1 MEEKKEEKWMMPE
14 DIKVVETNNPDE
26 MLHKYLAERAVKTWT
41 ENFID
46 EDTGEKV
53 PVERHEVIFDRGTYI
68 DESLLPKIM
77 FSIQSEEL
85 KTVKVCENKPLAKR
99 HNMQVR
105 RYIVKLSDGLHNCN
119 VYTTRAKT
127 PEDAAQM
134 VCDFYTI
141 YGLPTLSGNFSVIDS
156 AATGLQLL
164 YKEDLGKAY
173 WEDLYNISHADIER
187 RVNNAQKILP
197 PPYQLERFFKVNV
210 CIWDEGEDKYEKIT
224 CNYIVPA
231 LVLSDA
237 ERLVKDY
244 LDEKDSRSCRERIND
259 ITSISK
265 ANIDFAI
272 PQSYAKAWFMKK
284 YGDTNDY

>member
-1 MEEKKEEKWMMPE
+1 MEEKKEKKWMMPE

-26 MLHKYLAERAVKTWT
+26 MLHKYLAENAVKTWT

-46 EDTGEKV
+46 QDTGEKV

-85 KTVKVCENKPLAKR
+85 KTVKVCENMPLAKR

-187 RVNNAQKILP
+187 RVNNTQKILP

-224 CNYIVPA
+224 YNYIVPA

-244 LDEKDSRSCRERIND
+244 LEEKDSRSGRERIND

-284 YGDTNDY
+284 YGETNDY

>member
-1 MEEKKEEKWMMPE
+1 MEEKKEEKWLMPD
-14 DIKVVETNNPDE
+14 DIKVIETNKPEE
-26 MLHKYLAERAVKTWT
+26 MLHKYLAECAVKTWT

-46 EDTGEKV
+46 QDTGEKV
-53 PVERHEVIFDRGTYI
+53 PVERNEVIFDRGTYI

-85 KTVKVCENKPLAKR
+85 KTVKVCENKPLVKR
-99 HNMQVR
+99 DNMNVR
-105 RYIVKLSDGLHNCN
+105 RYIVKLADASHNCN

-134 VCDFYTI
+134 VCDYYTI

-156 AATGLQLL
+156 AATGLRLL

-187 RVNNAQKILP
+187 RVNNTQKILP
-197 PPYQLERFFKVNV
+197 SPYQLERFFKVNV

-224 CNYIVPA
+224 CNYIIPA

-244 LDEKDSRSCRERIND
+244 LEEKDSRSGRERIND

-284 YGDTNDY
+284 YGETNDY